1 MLADKQ
7 LVRKFRLGE
16 EQAFESLVNRYL
28 KPLYR
33 FVFQLTQDEQ
43 AAEDIVQETFVKV
56 WKSLAKFDENKKFS
70 TWLYAIAKNTA
81 LDWLKK
87 KKTLPFS
94 AFESADGSNFLE
106 MIKDQTAP
114 VAFELWQKMDNAQA
128 AEQFLN
134 SLSPQ
139 LRTLLILHY
148 KEGFSLVEIAEIFGQ
163 PVNTIKSQAR
173 RAIIFLRKK
182 GFPVRAEARTA
193 PETVAT
199 S

>member
-1 MLADKQ
+1 MLEDKQ
-7 LVRKFRLGE
+7 LVLNFRLGD
-16 EQAFESLVNRYL
+16 EQAFEILVDRYL

-33 FVFQLTQDEQ
+33 FVFQFTQNEQ
-43 AAEDIVQETFVKV
+43 VAEDIVQETFVKV

-94 AFESADGSNFLE
+94 VFESADGSNFLE
-106 MIKDQTAP
+106 MFEDQTAP
-114 VAFELWQKMDNAQA
+114 MALELWQKMDNAQE

-139 LRTLLILHY
+139 LRTLLLLHY
-148 KEGFSLVEIAEIFGQ
+148 KEGFSLVEIAEIFGK
-163 PVNTIKSQAR
+163 PVNTIKSQTR

-182 GFPVRAEARTA
+182 SFPVCPRARTA
-193 PETVAT
+193 PKTVAI